1 MALGGGTFVT
11 QNKIL
16 PGSYINVISAA
27 SASAELSDRGIVAIP
42 MALKWGQEGAV
53 ITVEKGD
60 FQKNCF
66 KLFGYSYT
74 DDEMKPLREI
84 FMNAVKVFVY
94 RLGTG
99 VKAQNT
105 YATAKHAGTR
115 GNDIQIAISTNVD
128 DATKS
133 DVKTYVG
140 GQLVDLQTVLTS
152 GKTTALADNDFVV
165 WKDDVALSNTAG
177 TALTGGS
184 NASVIGSDH
193 SDALGALEAY
203 AFNVL
208 ICDSSDS
215 TTKGLYFNFTK
226 RMRDEIG
233 VKFQCVIHKY
243 TTADYEGVVSVENN
257 TGTEMVY
264 WVGGALAGCAIN
276 KSLTNKQYN
285 GEYTVNVAYT
295 QTELEAALLAGKFI
309 FHAVGDSVRVLEDIN
324 CLVTT
329 TADKGDIFKDNQTI
343 RVVDQIAN
351 DIATLFNT
359 KYLGVVPNDAAGR
372 ISLWADIVKHHEQ
385 LQTIRAIEDFS
396 DADVSVSQ
404 GNTKKS
410 VVVNDVVTVVNTMT
424 QLYMTCIVQ

>member
-1 MALGGGTFVT
+1 MALGGGTFVL

-27 SASAELSDRGIVAIP
+27 SASAELSDRGIAAIP
-42 MALKWGQEGAV
+42 MELKWGQEAGV

-99 VKAQNT
+99 TKAANT
-105 YATAKHAGTR
+105 FGTAKHAGSR
-115 GNDIQIAISTNVD
+115 GNDIMTVIATNVD
-128 DATKS
+128 DAAKS
-133 DVKTYVG
+133 DVKTFVG
-140 GQLVDLQTVLTS
+140 GQLVDSQTVLTA
-152 GKTTALADNDFVV
+152 GKTDALADNDFVV
-165 WKDDVALSNTAG
+165 WKSAVALANTAG
-177 TALTGGS
+177 TALTGGED
-184 NASVIGSDH
+184 ATVIGANH
-193 SDALGALEAY
+193 STALGALEAY

-208 ICDSSDS
+208 ICDSDDN

-257 TGTEMVY
+257 VTTEMVY
-264 WVGGALAGCAIN
+264 WAGGALAGCAIN
-276 KSLTNKQYN
+276 RSLTNRLYN
-285 GEYTVNVAYT
+285 GEYTVNVVYT

-329 TADKGDIFKDNQTI
+329 TVDKGDIFKDNQTI

-351 DIATLFNT
+351 DIANLFNT

-385 LQTIRAIEDFS
+385 LQDIRAIEDFS
-396 DADVSVSQ
+396 DANVTVSQ

-410 VVVNDVVTVVNTMT
+410 VVVTDVVTVVNTMV

>member
-1 MALGGGTFVT
+1 MALGGGTFVL

-42 MALKWGQEGAV
+42 MELKWGQEAGV

-99 VKAQNT
+99 TNAANT
-105 YATAKHAGTR
+105 FGTAKHAGSR
-115 GNDIQIAISTNVD
+115 GNDIMTVIATNVD

-133 DVKTYVG
+133 DVKTFVG
-140 GQLVDLQTVLTS
+140 GQLVDSQTVLTT
-152 GKTTALADNDFVV
+152 GKTDALADNDFVV
-165 WKDDVALSNTAG
+165 WKSAVALANTAG
-177 TALTGGS
+177 TALIGGID
-184 NASVIGSDH
+184 AVVIGADH
-193 SDALGALEAY
+193 STALGALESY
-203 AFNVL
+203 GFNVL
-208 ICDSSDS
+208 ICDSDDN

-257 TGTEMVY
+257 VTTEMVY
-264 WVGGALAGCAIN
+264 WAGGALAGCAIN
-276 KSLTNKQYN
+276 RSLTNRLYN
-285 GEYTVNVAYT
+285 GEYTVNVVYT

-329 TADKGDIFKDNQTI
+329 TVDKGDIFKDNQTI

-351 DIATLFNT
+351 DIANLFNT

-385 LQTIRAIEDFS
+385 LQDIRAIEDFS
-396 DADVSVSQ
+396 DANVTVSQ

-410 VVVNDVVTVVNTMT
+410 VVVSDVVTVVNTMV

>member
-74 DDEMKPLREI
+74 DDKMKPLREI

-99 VKAQNT
+99 VKAQNI
-105 YATAKHAGTR
+105 YGTAKHAGTR
-115 GNDIQIAISTNVD
+115 GNDIKIVIAVNVD
-128 DATKS
+128 DNTKS

-140 GQLVDLQTVLTS
+140 TQLVDTQTVVTA
-152 GKTTALADNDFVV
+152 GKTDALVANDFVT
-165 WKDDVALSNTAG
+165 WKSNVALTITAG
-177 TALTGGS
+177 TNMSGGG
-184 NASVIGSDH
+184 NASVIGDNH
-193 SDALGALEAY
+193 STALGALEAY
-203 AFNVL
+203 GFNVL
-208 ICDSSDS
+208 ICDSSDN
-215 TTKGLYFNFTK
+215 TTKGLYSNFTK

>member
-1 MALGGGTFVT
+1 MALGGGTFVV
-11 QNKIL
+11 QDKIL

-27 SASAELSDRGIVAIP
+27 SASAELSDRGIVAVP
-42 MALKWGQEGAV
+42 LALKWGQEGAV

-84 FMNAVKVFVY
+84 FMNATKVFVY

-99 VKAQNT
+99 TKAQNT

-115 GNDIQIAISTNVD
+115 GNDIKIVISTNVD

-140 GQLVDLQTVLTS
+140 SQLVDSQTVPTA

-165 WKDDVALSNTAG
+165 WKDDVVLSNTAG
-177 TALTGGS
+177 TPLTGGA
-184 NASVIGSDH
+184 NATITGSDH
-193 SDALGALEAY
+193 STALGALEAY

-208 ICDSSDS
+208 ICDSTDE
-215 TTKGLYFNFTK
+215 TTKGLYSNFTK

-233 VKFQCVIHKY
+233 IKFQCVVHKY
-243 TTADYEGVVSVENN
+243 TTPDYEGVVSVENN
-257 TGTEMVY
+257 DTPELVY

-276 KSLTNKQYN
+276 KSLTNRQYN
-285 GEYTVNVAYT
+285 GEYTVDVDYT
-295 QTELEAALLAGKFI
+295 QTELEDALLAGKFI

-329 TADKGDIFKDNQTI
+329 TADKGDVFKNNQTI
-343 RVVDQIAN
+343 RVIDQIAN

-359 KYLGVVPNDAAGR
+359 KYLGVVPNDASGR

-385 LQTIRAIEDFS
+385 LQTIRAIENFS
-396 DADVSVSQ
+396 DSDVSVTQ

-410 VVVNDVVTVVNTMT
+410 VVVNDVVTIANTMT

>member
-74 DDEMKPLREI
+74 DDKMKPLREI

-99 VKAQNT
+99 VKAQNI
-105 YATAKHAGTR
+105 YGTAKHAGTR
-115 GNDIQIAISTNVD
+115 GNDIKIVIAVNVD
-128 DATKS
+128 DNTKS

-140 GQLVDLQTVLTS
+140 TQLVDTQTVVTA
-152 GKTTALADNDFVV
+152 GKTDALVANDFVT
-165 WKDDVALSNTAG
+165 WKSNVALTITAG
-177 TALTGGS
+177 TNMSGGG
-184 NASVIGSDH
+184 NASVIGDNH
-193 SDALGALEAY
+193 STALGALEAY
-203 AFNVL
+203 GFNVL
-208 ICDSSDS
+208 ICDSSDN
-215 TTKGLYFNFTK
+215 TTKGLYSNFTK

-233 VKFQCVIHKY
+233 VKFQAVIHKY
-243 TTADYEGVVSVENN
+243 TAADYEGVVSVENN

-264 WVGGALAGCAIN
+264 WAGGALAGCAIN
-276 KSLTNKQYN
+276 KSLTNRKYN
-285 GEYTVNVAYT
+285 GEYAVNVDYT
-295 QTELEAALLAGKFI
+295 QTALEAALLAGKFI
-309 FHAVGDSVRVLEDIN
+309 FHAVGDSVRVLEDVN
-324 CLVTT
+324 SLVTT
-329 TADKGDIFKDNQTI
+329 TDDKGDIFKDNQTI

-351 DIATLFNT
+351 DIANLFNT
-359 KYLGVVPNDAAGR
+359 KYLGVVPNDASGR

-385 LQTIRAIEDFS
+385 LQDIRAIEDFS
-396 DADVSVSQ
+396 DTNVTVSQ

-410 VVVNDVVTVVNTMT
+410 VVVNDIVTVVNTMV

>member
-27 SASAELSDRGIVAIP
+27 SASAELSDRGIVAVP
-42 MALKWGQEGAV
+42 LDLKWGQEGAV

-105 YATAKHAGTR
+105 YATAKHAGSR
-115 GNDIQIAISTNVD
+115 GNDIQIVIATNVD

-177 TALTGGS
+177 TALTGGED
-184 NASVIGSDH
+184 ATVTGSDH
-193 SDALGALEAY
+193 STALGALEAY

-208 ICDSSDS
+208 ICDSSDG

>member
-27 SASAELSDRGIVAIP
+27 SASAELSDRGIVAVP
-42 MALKWGQEGAV
+42 LALKWGQEGAV

-99 VKAQNT
+99 TKAQNT
-105 YATAKHAGTR
+105 FAIAKHAGTR
-115 GNDIQIAISTNVD
+115 GNDIKIVISTNVD

-140 GQLVDLQTVLTS
+140 SQLVDSQTVLTA

-165 WKDDVALSNTAG
+165 WKDDIALSNTAG
-177 TALTGGS
+177 TPLTGGAD
-184 NASVIGSDH
+184 ASIIGADH
-193 SDALGALEAY
+193 STALGALEAY

-208 ICDSSDS
+208 ICDSSDN
-215 TTKGLYFNFTK
+215 TTKGLYSNFTK

-233 VKFQCVIHKY
+233 IKFQCVVHKY
-243 TTADYEGVVSVENN
+243 TTPDYEGVVSVENN
-257 TGTEMVY
+257 DTPELVY

-276 KSLTNKQYN
+276 KSLTNRQYN
-285 GEYTVNVAYT
+285 GEYTVDVDYT

-329 TADKGDIFKDNQTI
+329 TADKGDVFKDNQTI
-343 RVVDQIAN
+343 RVIDQIAN

-359 KYLGVVPNDAAGR
+359 KYLGVVPNDASGR

-385 LQTIRAIEDFS
+385 LQTIRAIENFS
-396 DADVSVSQ
+396 DSDVSVTQ

-410 VVVNDVVTVVNTMT
+410 VVVNDVVTIVNTMT

>member
-27 SASAELSDRGIVAIP
+27 SASAELSDRGIVAVP
-42 MALKWGQEGAV
+42 LDLKWGQEGSV

-105 YATAKHAGTR
+105 YATAKHAGSR

-285 GEYTVNVAYT
+285 GEYTVNVTYT

>member
-42 MALKWGQEGAV
+42 LELKWGQEGAV

-60 FQKNCF
+60 FQKNAF

-74 DDEMKPLREI
+74 DDEMKPLREV

-105 YATAKHAGTR
+105 FGTAKHAGTR
-115 GNDIQIAISTNVD
+115 GNAIQVVIATNVD

-133 DVKTYVG
+133 DVKTFVG
-140 GQLVDLQTVLTS
+140 GQLVDSQTVLTT
-152 GKTTALADNDFVV
+152 GKTDALADNDFVV
-165 WKDDVALSNTAG
+165 WKSDVALTNTAG
-177 TALTGGS
+177 TAMTGGE
-184 NASVIGSDH
+184 NATVIGANH
-193 SDALGALEAY
+193 STALGSLEAY

-208 ICDSSDS
+208 ICDSTDN
-215 TTKGLYFNFTK
+215 TPKGLYFNFTK

-257 TGTEMVY
+257 TTTEMVY
-264 WVGGALAGCAIN
+264 WAGGALAGCAIN
-276 KSLTNKQYN
+276 KSLTNRIYN
-285 GEYTVNVAYT
+285 GEYTVNVVYT

-324 CLVTT
+324 CLITT
-329 TADKGDIFKDNQTI
+329 TADKGDIFKDNQTV

-351 DIATLFNT
+351 DIANLFNT

-385 LQTIRAIEDFS
+385 LQDIRAIEEFS
-396 DADVSVSQ
+396 DSDVSVAL

-410 VVVNDVVTVVNTMT
+410 VVVTDVVTVVNTMV

>member
-1 MALGGGTFVT
+1 MALGGGTFVL

-42 MALKWGQEGAV
+42 MELKWGQEAGV

-99 VKAQNT
+99 TKAANT
-105 YATAKHAGTR
+105 FGTAKHAGSR
-115 GNDIQIAISTNVD
+115 GNDIMTVIATNVD

-133 DVKTYVG
+133 DVKTFVG
-140 GQLVDLQTVLTS
+140 GQLVDSQTVLTT
-152 GKTTALADNDFVV
+152 GKTDALADNDFVV
-165 WKDDVALSNTAG
+165 WKSAVALANTAG
-177 TALTGGS
+177 TALTGGID
-184 NASVIGSDH
+184 AVVIGADH
-193 SDALGALEAY
+193 STALGALESY
-203 AFNVL
+203 GFNVL
-208 ICDSSDS
+208 ICDSDDN

-233 VKFQCVIHKY
+233 VKFQCVIHQY
-243 TTADYEGVVSVENN
+243 NAADYEGVVSVENN
-257 TGTEMVY
+257 ETPEMVY
-264 WVGGALAGCAIN
+264 WAGGALAGCAIN
-276 KSLTNKQYN
+276 RSLTNRLYN
-285 GEYTVNVAYT
+285 GEYTVNVVYT

-329 TADKGDIFKDNQTI
+329 TVDKGDIFKDNQTI

-351 DIATLFNT
+351 DIANLFNT
-359 KYLGVVPNDAAGR
+359 KYLGVVPNDASGR
-372 ISLWADIVKHHEQ
+372 ISLWADVVKHHEQ
-385 LQTIRAIEDFS
+385 LQDIRAIEDFS
-396 DADVSVSQ
+396 DADVTVSQ

-410 VVVNDVVTVVNTMT
+410 VVVSDVVTVVNTMV

>member
-27 SASAELSDRGIVAIP
+27 SASAELSDRGIVAVP
-42 MALKWGQEGAV
+42 LALKWGQEGAV

-99 VKAQNT
+99 TKAQNT

-115 GNDIQIAISTNVD
+115 GNDIKIVISTNVD

-140 GQLVDLQTVLTS
+140 SQLVDSQTIPTA

-165 WKDDVALSNTAG
+165 WKDDVTLSNTAG
-177 TALTGGS
+177 TPLTGGAD
-184 NASVIGSDH
+184 ASIIGADH
-193 SDALGALEAY
+193 STALGALEAY

-215 TTKGLYFNFTK
+215 TTKGLYSNFTK

-233 VKFQCVIHKY
+233 IKFQCVVHKY
-243 TTADYEGVVSVENN
+243 TTPDYEGVVSVENN
-257 TGTEMVY
+257 DTPELVY

-276 KSLTNKQYN
+276 KSLTNRQYN
-285 GEYTVNVAYT
+285 GEYTVDVDYT

-329 TADKGDIFKDNQTI
+329 TADKGDVFKDNQTI
-343 RVVDQIAN
+343 RVIDQIAN

-359 KYLGVVPNDAAGR
+359 KYLGVVPNDASGR

-385 LQTIRAIEDFS
+385 LQTIRAIENFS
-396 DADVSVSQ
+396 DSDVSVTQ

-410 VVVNDVVTVVNTMT
+410 VVVNDVVTIVNTMT

>member
-1 MALGGGTFVT
+1 MALGGGTFVL

-27 SASAELSDRGIVAIP
+27 SASAELSDRGIAAIP
-42 MALKWGQEGAV
+42 MELKWGQEAGV

-99 VKAQNT
+99 TNAANT
-105 YATAKHAGTR
+105 FGTAKHAGSR
-115 GNDIQIAISTNVD
+115 GNDIMTVIATNVD
-128 DATKS
+128 DAAKS
-133 DVKTYVG
+133 DVKTFVG
-140 GQLVDLQTVLTS
+140 GQLVDSQTVLTA
-152 GKTTALADNDFVV
+152 GKTDALADNDFVV
-165 WKDDVALSNTAG
+165 WKSAVALANTAG
-177 TALTGGS
+177 TALTGGED
-184 NASVIGSDH
+184 ATVIGANH
-193 SDALGALEAY
+193 STALGALEAY

-208 ICDSSDS
+208 ICDSDDN

-257 TGTEMVY
+257 VTTEMVY
-264 WVGGALAGCAIN
+264 WAGGALAGCAIN
-276 KSLTNKQYN
+276 RSLTNRLYN
-285 GEYTVNVAYT
+285 GEYTVNVVYT

-329 TADKGDIFKDNQTI
+329 TVDKGDIFKDNQTI

-351 DIATLFNT
+351 DIANLFNT

-385 LQTIRAIEDFS
+385 LQDIRAIEDFS
-396 DADVSVSQ
+396 DANVTVSQ

-410 VVVNDVVTVVNTMT
+410 VVVTDVVTVVNTMV

>member
-42 MALKWGQEGAV
+42 LNLKWGQEGAV

-84 FMNAVKVFVY
+84 FMNAVKVLVY

-99 VKAQNT
+99 TKAQNT
-105 YATAKHAGTR
+105 FAIAKHAGTR
-115 GNDIQIAISTNVD
+115 GNDIKIVISTNVD

-140 GQLVDLQTVLTS
+140 SQLVDSQTVVTT

-165 WKDDVALSNTAG
+165 WKDDVTLSNTAG
-177 TALTGGS
+177 TPLAGGAD
-184 NASVIGSDH
+184 ASIVGADH
-193 SDALGALEAY
+193 STALGALEAY

-208 ICDSSDS
+208 ICDSSDN
-215 TTKGLYFNFTK
+215 TTKGLYSNFTK

-233 VKFQCVIHKY
+233 IKFQCVVHKY
-243 TTADYEGVVSVENN
+243 TTPDYEGVVSVENN
-257 TGTEMVY
+257 DTPELVY

-276 KSLTNKQYN
+276 KSLTNRQYN
-285 GEYTVNVAYT
+285 GEYTVDVDYT
-295 QTELEAALLAGKFI
+295 QTELEDALLAGKFI

-329 TADKGDIFKDNQTI
+329 TADKGDVFKDNQTI
-343 RVVDQIAN
+343 RVIDQIAN

-359 KYLGVVPNDAAGR
+359 KYLGVVPNDASGR

-385 LQTIRAIEDFS
+385 LQTIRAIENFS
-396 DADVSVSQ
+396 DSDVSVTQ

-410 VVVNDVVTVVNTMT
+410 VVVNDVVTIVNTMT

>member
-27 SASAELSDRGIVAIP
+27 SASAELSDRGIVAVP
-42 MALKWGQEGAV
+42 LALKWGQEGAV

-84 FMNAVKVFVY
+84 FMNAVKVLVY

-99 VKAQNT
+99 TKAQNT
-105 YATAKHAGTR
+105 FAIAKHAGTR
-115 GNDIQIAISTNVD
+115 GNDIKIVISTNVD

-140 GQLVDLQTVLTS
+140 SQLVDSQTVLTA

-165 WKDDVALSNTAG
+165 WKDDIALSNTAG
-177 TALTGGS
+177 TPLTGGAD
-184 NASVIGSDH
+184 ASIIGADH
-193 SDALGALEAY
+193 STALGALEAY

-208 ICDSSDS
+208 ICDSSDN
-215 TTKGLYFNFTK
+215 TTKGLYSNFTK

-233 VKFQCVIHKY
+233 IKFQCVVHKY
-243 TTADYEGVVSVENN
+243 TTPDYEGVVSVENN
-257 TGTEMVY
+257 DTPELVY

-276 KSLTNKQYN
+276 KSLTNRQYN
-285 GEYTVNVAYT
+285 GEYTVDVDYT

-329 TADKGDIFKDNQTI
+329 TADKGDVFKDNQTI
-343 RVVDQIAN
+343 RVIDQIAN

-359 KYLGVVPNDAAGR
+359 KYLGVVPNDASGR

-385 LQTIRAIEDFS
+385 LQTIRAIENFS
-396 DADVSVSQ
+396 DSDVSVTQ

-410 VVVNDVVTVVNTMT
+410 VVVNDVVTIVNTMT

>member
-1 MALGGGTFVT
+1 M
-11 QNKIL
+11 
-16 PGSYINVISAA
+16 
-27 SASAELSDRGIVAIP
+27 E
-42 MALKWGQEGAV
+42 LKWGQEASV

-74 DDEMKPLREI
+74 DDEMKPLREV

-99 VKAQNT
+99 VKAANT
-105 YATAKHAGTR
+105 FGTAKHAGSR
-115 GNDIQIAISTNVD
+115 GNDIKIVIATDVD

-133 DVKTYVG
+133 DVKTFVG
-140 GQLVDLQTVLTS
+140 SQLVDSQTVLTS
-152 GKTTALADNDFVV
+152 GKTDALVDNDFVV
-165 WKDDVALSNTAG
+165 WKVDVALTVTAG
-177 TALTGGS
+177 TAMTGGE
-184 NASVIGSDH
+184 NAIVIGDNH
-193 SDALGALEAY
+193 STALGALESY
-203 AFNVL
+203 GFNVL
-208 ICDSSDS
+208 ICDSDDN

-295 QTELEAALLAGKFI
+295 QTELEVALLAGKFI

>member
-42 MALKWGQEGAV
+42 MVLKWGEEGKVLAV
-53 ITVEKGD
+53 TKGD

-66 KLFGYSYT
+66 NIFGYDYT

-84 FMNAVKVFVY
+84 FMNAIKVFVY

-99 VKAQNT
+99 TKATCT
-105 YATAKHAGTR
+105 YADAKCAGTR
-115 GNDIQIAISTNVD
+115 GNDIDIVISVNVD
-128 DATKS
+128 DNTKS
-133 DVKTYVG
+133 DVKTYVDTL
-140 GQLVDLQTVLTS
+140 LVDSQTVLTS

-165 WKDDVALSNTAG
+165 WKDNVALTATAG
-177 TALTGGS
+177 TPLTGGA
-184 NASVIGSDH
+184 NATVTGANH
-193 SDALGALEAY
+193 STALAALESV

-208 ICDSSDS
+208 VGDTTDS
-215 TTKGLYFNFTK
+215 TTKGLYFNYCK
-226 RMRDEIG
+226 RMRDELGI
-233 VKFQCVIHKY
+233 KFQCVLHKY
-243 TTADYEGVVSVENN
+243 STADYEGVVSVENN
-257 TGTEMVY
+257 TTSECVY
-264 WVGGALAGCAIN
+264 WVAGVLAGCAIN
-276 KSLTNKQYN
+276 KSLTNKLYN
-285 GEYTVNVAYT
+285 GEYTIDTVYT
-295 QTELEAALLAGKFI
+295 QTQLEAAITAGKFI
-309 FHAVGDSVRVLEDIN
+309 FHKVGDNVRVLKDIN
-324 CLVTT
+324 TMVTT

-343 RVVDQIAN
+343 RVIDQIAN

-385 LQTIRAIEDFS
+385 LEEIRAIEEFEDS
-396 DADVSVSQ
+396 DVTVEQ
-404 GNTKKS
+404 GNTKQS
-410 VVVNDVVTVVNTMT
+410 VVVNDAITVVNSMV

>member
-1 MALGGGTFVT
+1 MALGGGTFVL

-42 MALKWGQEGAV
+42 MALKWGQEAGV

-99 VKAQNT
+99 AKATNT
-105 YATAKHAGTR
+105 FGTAKHAGTR
-115 GNDIQIAISTNVD
+115 GNAIQVVIATNVD
-128 DATKS
+128 DSDKS
-133 DVKTYVG
+133 DVKTFVD
-140 GQLVDLQTVLTS
+140 GQLVDSQTVLTS
-152 GKTTALADNDFVV
+152 GKTDVLADNDFVV
-165 WKDDVALSNTAG
+165 WKEAVAFANTAG
-177 TALTGGS
+177 TAMTGGS
-184 NASVIGSDH
+184 DAVVTGSDH
-193 SDALGALEAY
+193 SDALGALESY
-203 AFNVL
+203 GFNVL
-208 ICDSSDS
+208 ICDSDDN

-233 VKFQCVIHKY
+233 VKFQCAIHKY

-257 TGTEMVY
+257 ETPEMVY
-264 WVGGALAGCAIN
+264 WAGGALAGCAIN
-276 KSLTNKQYN
+276 RSLTNRLYN
-285 GEYTVNVAYT
+285 GEYTVDVVYT

-324 CLVTT
+324 CLITT
-329 TADKGDIFKDNQTI
+329 TADKGDIFQDNQTI
-343 RVVDQIAN
+343 RVIDQMAN
-351 DIATLFNT
+351 DTAYLFNT

-372 ISLWADIVKHHEQ
+372 ISLWADIVKHREQ
-385 LQTIRAIEDFS
+385 LQDIRAIEEFS
-396 DADVSVSQ
+396 DADVTVSQ

-410 VVVNDVVTVVNTMT
+410 VVVGEGVTIVNTMV
-424 QLYMTCIVQ
+424 QLYMTSVIQ

>member
-27 SASAELSDRGIVAIP
+27 SASAELSDRGIVAVP
-42 MALKWGQEGAV
+42 LDLKWGQEGAV

-105 YATAKHAGTR
+105 YATAKHAGSR

-285 GEYTVNVAYT
+285 GEYTVNVTYT

>member
-105 YATAKHAGTR
+105 YATAKHAGAR

-140 GQLVDLQTVLTS
+140 GQLVDLQTILTS

-193 SDALGALEAY
+193 SNALGALEAY

>member
-1 MALGGGTFVT
+1 MALGGGTFVL

-27 SASAELSDRGIVAIP
+27 SASAERSDRGIAAIP
-42 MALKWGQEGAV
+42 MELKWGQEAGV

-99 VKAQNT
+99 TKAANT
-105 YATAKHAGTR
+105 FGTAKHAGSR
-115 GNDIQIAISTNVD
+115 GNDIMTVIATNVD
-128 DATKS
+128 DAAKS
-133 DVKTYVG
+133 DVKTFVG
-140 GQLVDLQTVLTS
+140 GQLVDSQTVLTA
-152 GKTTALADNDFVV
+152 GKTDALADNDFVV
-165 WKDDVALSNTAG
+165 WKSAVALANTAG
-177 TALTGGS
+177 TALTGGED
-184 NASVIGSDH
+184 ATVIGANH
-193 SDALGALEAY
+193 STALGALEAY

-208 ICDSSDS
+208 ICDSDDN

-257 TGTEMVY
+257 VTTEMVY
-264 WVGGALAGCAIN
+264 WAGGALAGCAIN
-276 KSLTNKQYN
+276 RSLTNRLYN
-285 GEYTVNVAYT
+285 GEYTVNVVYT

-329 TADKGDIFKDNQTI
+329 TVDKGDIFKDNQTI

-351 DIATLFNT
+351 DIANLFNT

-385 LQTIRAIEDFS
+385 LQDIRAIEDFS
-396 DADVSVSQ
+396 DANVTVSQ

-410 VVVNDVVTVVNTMT
+410 VVVTDVVTVVNTMV

>member
-105 YATAKHAGTR
+105 YATAKHAGSR

-177 TALTGGS
+177 TALAGGS

>member
-1 MALGGGTFVT
+1 MALGGGTFVL

-42 MALKWGQEGAV
+42 MELKWGQEAGV

-99 VKAQNT
+99 TKAANT
-105 YATAKHAGTR
+105 FGTAKHAGSR
-115 GNDIQIAISTNVD
+115 GNDIMTVIATNVD
-128 DATKS
+128 DAAKS
-133 DVKTYVG
+133 DVKTFVG
-140 GQLVDLQTVLTS
+140 GQLVDSQTVLTA
-152 GKTTALADNDFVV
+152 GKTDALADNDFVV
-165 WKDDVALSNTAG
+165 WKSAVALANTAG
-177 TALTGGS
+177 TALTGGED
-184 NASVIGSDH
+184 ATVIGANH
-193 SDALGALEAY
+193 STALGALEAY

-208 ICDSSDS
+208 ICDSDDN

-257 TGTEMVY
+257 VTTEMVY
-264 WVGGALAGCAIN
+264 WAGGALAGCAIN
-276 KSLTNKQYN
+276 RSLTNRLYN
-285 GEYTVNVAYT
+285 GEYTVNVVYT

-329 TADKGDIFKDNQTI
+329 TVDKGDIFKDNQTI

-351 DIATLFNT
+351 DIANLFNT

-385 LQTIRAIEDFS
+385 LQDIRAIEDFS
-396 DADVSVSQ
+396 DANVTVSQ

-410 VVVNDVVTVVNTMT
+410 VVVTDVVTVVNTMV

>member
-1 MALGGGTFVT
+1 MALGGGTFVL

-27 SASAELSDRGIVAIP
+27 SASAELSDRGIAAIP
-42 MALKWGQEGAV
+42 MELKWGQEAGV

-99 VKAQNT
+99 TNAANT
-105 YATAKHAGTR
+105 FGTAKHAGSR
-115 GNDIQIAISTNVD
+115 GNDIMTVIATNVD

-133 DVKTYVG
+133 DVKTFVG
-140 GQLVDLQTVLTS
+140 GQLVDSQTVLTA
-152 GKTTALADNDFVV
+152 GKTDALADNDFVV
-165 WKDDVALSNTAG
+165 WKSAVALANTAG
-177 TALTGGS
+177 TALTGGED
-184 NASVIGSDH
+184 ATVIGANH
-193 SDALGALEAY
+193 STALGALEAY

-208 ICDSSDS
+208 ICDSDDN

-257 TGTEMVY
+257 VTTEMVY
-264 WVGGALAGCAIN
+264 WAGGALAGCAIN
-276 KSLTNKQYN
+276 RSLTNRLYN
-285 GEYTVNVAYT
+285 GEYTVNVVYT

-329 TADKGDIFKDNQTI
+329 TVDKGDIFKDNQTI

-351 DIATLFNT
+351 DIANLFNT

-385 LQTIRAIEDFS
+385 LQDIRAIEDFS
-396 DADVSVSQ
+396 DANVTVSQ

-410 VVVNDVVTVVNTMT
+410 VVVTDVVTVVNTMV

>member
-1 MALGGGTFVT
+1 MALGGGTFVL

-42 MALKWGQEGAV
+42 MELKWGQEAGV

-99 VKAQNT
+99 VKAENT
-105 YATAKHAGTR
+105 FGTAKHAGTR
-115 GNDIQIAISTNVD
+115 GNGITVVIATNVD

-133 DVKTYVG
+133 DVKTFVG
-140 GQLVDLQTVLTS
+140 SQLVDSQTILTS
-152 GKTTALADNDFVV
+152 GKTDALADNDFVV
-165 WKDDVALSNTAG
+165 WKSDVAITNTAG
-177 TALTGGS
+177 TAMTGGE
-184 NASVIGSDH
+184 NATVIGANH
-193 SDALGALEAY
+193 STALGALEAY

-208 ICDSSDS
+208 ICDSDDN
-215 TTKGLYFNFTK
+215 TTKGLYYNFTK

-243 TTADYEGVVSVENN
+243 TIADYEGVVSVENN
-257 TGTEMVY
+257 TTTEMVY
-264 WVGGALAGCAIN
+264 WVGGALAGCPIN
-276 KSLTNKQYN
+276 KSLTNRLYN
-285 GEYTVNVAYT
+285 GEYTVNVVYT

-343 RVVDQIAN
+343 RVIDQIAN

-359 KYLGVVPNDAAGR
+359 KYLGVVPNDASGR

-385 LQTIRAIEDFS
+385 LQSIRAIEDFS
-396 DADVSVSQ
+396 DADVTVAQ

-410 VVVNDVVTVVNTMT
+410 VVVNDVVTVVNTMV

>member
-27 SASAELSDRGIVAIP
+27 SASAELSDRGIVAVP
-42 MALKWGQEGAV
+42 LDLKWGQEGAV

-105 YATAKHAGTR
+105 YATAKHAGSR

-285 GEYTVNVAYT
+285 GEYTVNVTYT

-396 DADVSVSQ
+396 DADVTVSQ

>member
-1 MALGGGTFVT
+1 MALGGGTFVL

-42 MALKWGQEGAV
+42 MELKWGQEAGV

-74 DDEMKPLREI
+74 DDEMKPLREV

-99 VKAQNT
+99 AKAENT
-105 YATAKHAGTR
+105 FGTAKHAGTR
-115 GNDIQIAISTNVD
+115 GNVIQVVIATNVD
-128 DATKS
+128 DSDKS
-133 DVKTYVG
+133 DVKTFVG
-140 GQLVDLQTVLTS
+140 GQLVDSQTVLTS
-152 GKTTALADNDFVV
+152 GKTDVLADNDFVV
-165 WKDDVALSNTAG
+165 WKEAVALTNTAG
-177 TALTGGS
+177 TAMTGGS
-184 NASVIGSDH
+184 DAVVIGSDH

-203 AFNVL
+203 GFNVL
-208 ICDSSDS
+208 ICDSDDN

-233 VKFQCVIHKY
+233 VKFQCTIHKY
-243 TTADYEGVVSVENN
+243 TAADYEGVVSVENN
-257 TGTEMVY
+257 ETPEMVY
-264 WVGGALAGCAIN
+264 WAGGALAGCAIN
-276 KSLTNKQYN
+276 RSLTNRLYN
-285 GEYTVNVAYT
+285 GEYTVDVVYT

-351 DIATLFNT
+351 DIANLFNT

-385 LQTIRAIEDFS
+385 LQDIRAIEEFS
-396 DADVSVSQ
+396 DADVSVSM

-410 VVVNDVVTVVNTMT
+410 VVVTDVVTVVNTMV

>member
-1 MALGGGTFVT
+1 MALGGGTFVL

-42 MALKWGQEGAV
+42 MALKWGQEAGV

-99 VKAQNT
+99 VKAANT
-105 YATAKHAGTR
+105 FGTARHAGSR
-115 GNDIQIAISTNVD
+115 GNDIKIAIATNVD

-133 DVKTYVG
+133 DVKTFVG
-140 GQLVDLQTVLTS
+140 GQLVDSQTVLTT
-152 GKTTALADNDFVV
+152 GKTDALADNDFVV
-165 WKDDVALSNTAG
+165 WKEAVALANTAG
-177 TALTGGS
+177 TALTGG
-184 NASVIGSDH
+184 ADAVVIGADH
-193 SDALGALEAY
+193 STALGALESY
-203 AFNVL
+203 GFNVL
-208 ICDSSDS
+208 ICDSDDN

-233 VKFQCVIHKY
+233 VKFQCVIHQY
-243 TTADYEGVVSVENN
+243 TAADYEGVVSVENN
-257 TGTEMVY
+257 ETPEMVY
-264 WVGGALAGCAIN
+264 WAGGALAGCAIN
-276 KSLTNKQYN
+276 RSLTNKLYN
-285 GEYTVNVAYT
+285 GEYTVNVVYT
-295 QTELEAALLAGKFI
+295 QTELEAALLSGKFI

-329 TADKGDIFKDNQTI
+329 TVDKGDIFKDNQTI
-343 RVVDQIAN
+343 RVIDQIAN
-351 DIATLFNT
+351 DTAHLFNT

-372 ISLWADIVKHHEQ
+372 ISLWADIVKHREQ
-385 LQTIRAIEDFS
+385 LQDIRAIEDFS
-396 DADVSVSQ
+396 DTDVTVSQ

-410 VVVNDVVTVVNTMT
+410 VVVGEGVTIVNTMV
-424 QLYMTCIVQ
+424 QLYMTSVIQ

>member
-27 SASAELSDRGIVAIP
+27 SASAELSDRGIVAVP
-42 MALKWGQEGAV
+42 LDLKWGQEGAV

-105 YATAKHAGTR
+105 YATAKHAGSR

>member
-285 GEYTVNVAYT
+285 GEYTVDVDYT

-329 TADKGDIFKDNQTI
+329 TADKGDVFKDNQTI
-343 RVVDQIAN
+343 RVIDQIAN

-359 KYLGVVPNDAAGR
+359 KYLGVVPNDASGR

-385 LQTIRAIEDFS
+385 LQTIRAIENFS
-396 DADVSVSQ
+396 DSDVSVTQ

-410 VVVNDVVTVVNTMT
+410 VVVNDVVTIVNTMT

>member
-1 MALGGGTFVT
+1 MALGGGTFVL

-42 MALKWGQEGAV
+42 MELKWGQEAGV

-99 VKAQNT
+99 TNAANT
-105 YATAKHAGTR
+105 FGTAKHAGSR
-115 GNDIQIAISTNVD
+115 GNDIMTVIATNVD

-133 DVKTYVG
+133 DVKTFVG
-140 GQLVDLQTVLTS
+140 GQLVDSQTVLTA
-152 GKTTALADNDFVV
+152 GKTDALADNDFVV
-165 WKDDVALSNTAG
+165 WKSAVAIANTAG
-177 TALTGGS
+177 TALTGGID
-184 NASVIGSDH
+184 AVVIGADH
-193 SDALGALEAY
+193 STALGALESY
-203 AFNVL
+203 GFNVL
-208 ICDSSDS
+208 ICDSDDN

-257 TGTEMVY
+257 VTTEMVY
-264 WVGGALAGCAIN
+264 WAGGALAGCAIN
-276 KSLTNKQYN
+276 RSLTNRLYN
-285 GEYTVNVAYT
+285 GEYTVNVVYT

-329 TADKGDIFKDNQTI
+329 TVDKGDIFKDNQTI

-351 DIATLFNT
+351 DIANLFNT

-385 LQTIRAIEDFS
+385 LQDIRAIEDFS
-396 DADVSVSQ
+396 DANVTVSQ

-410 VVVNDVVTVVNTMT
+410 VVVSDVVTVVNTMV

>member
-27 SASAELSDRGIVAIP
+27 SASAELSDRGIVAVP
-42 MALKWGQEGAV
+42 LDLKWGQEGAV

-105 YATAKHAGTR
+105 FGTAKHAGTR
-115 GNDIQIAISTNVD
+115 GNAIQVVIATNVD

-133 DVKTYVG
+133 DVKTFVG
-140 GQLVDLQTVLTS
+140 GQLVDSQTVLTT
-152 GKTTALADNDFVV
+152 GKTDALADNDFVV
-165 WKDDVALSNTAG
+165 WKAAVALANTAG
-177 TALTGGS
+177 TAMTGGEDATVVGA
-184 NASVIGSDH
+184 NH
-193 SDALGALEAY
+193 STALGALEAY

-208 ICDSSDS
+208 ICDSDDN

-285 GEYTVNVAYT
+285 GEYTVNVTYT

>member
-1 MALGGGTFVT
+1 MALSGGTFVT

-27 SASAELSDRGIVAIP
+27 SASAELSDRGIVAVP
-42 MALKWGQEGAV
+42 LALKWGQEGAV

-84 FMNAVKVFVY
+84 FMNAVKVLVY

-99 VKAQNT
+99 TKAQNT
-105 YATAKHAGTR
+105 YATAKHAGAR
-115 GNDIQIAISTNVD
+115 GNDIKIVISTNVD

-140 GQLVDLQTVLTS
+140 SQLVDSQTVVTAS
-152 GKTTALADNDFVV
+152 KTTALADNDFVV
-165 WKDDVALSNTAG
+165 WKDDVALANTAG
-177 TALTGGS
+177 TPLAGGA
-184 NASVIGSDH
+184 NATITGSDH
-193 SDALGALEAY
+193 STALGALEAY

-208 ICDSSDS
+208 ICDSTDE
-215 TTKGLYFNFTK
+215 TTKGLYSNFTK
-226 RMRDEIG
+226 RMRDEVGI
-233 VKFQCVIHKY
+233 KFQCVVHRY
-243 TTADYEGVVSVENN
+243 TTPDYEGVVSVENN
-257 TGTEMVY
+257 DTPELVY

-276 KSLTNKQYN
+276 KSLTNRQYN
-285 GEYTVNVAYT
+285 GECTVDVDYT
-295 QTELEAALLAGKFI
+295 QTELEDALLAGKFI

-329 TADKGDIFKDNQTI
+329 TADKGDVFKDNQTI
-343 RVVDQIAN
+343 RVIDQIAN

-359 KYLGVVPNDAAGR
+359 KYLGVVPNDASGR

-385 LQTIRAIEDFS
+385 LQTIRAIENFS
-396 DADVSVSQ
+396 DSDVSVTQ

-410 VVVNDVVTVVNTMT
+410 VVVNDVVTIVNTMT

>member
-1 MALGGGTFVT
+1 MALGGGTFVL

-42 MALKWGQEGAV
+42 MELKWGQEAGV

-99 VKAQNT
+99 TKAANT
-105 YATAKHAGTR
+105 FGTAKHAGSR
-115 GNDIQIAISTNVD
+115 GNDIKIAIATNVD

-140 GQLVDLQTVLTS
+140 GQLVDSQTVLTT
-152 GKTTALADNDFVV
+152 GKTDALADNDFVV
-165 WKDDVALSNTAG
+165 WKADVALANTAG
-177 TALTGGS
+177 TALAGGS
-184 NASVIGSDH
+184 DAVVIGADH
-193 SDALGALEAY
+193 STALGALESY
-203 AFNVL
+203 GFNVL
-208 ICDSSDS
+208 ICDSDD
-215 TTKGLYFNFTK
+215 TITKGLYFNFTK

-257 TGTEMVY
+257 ETPEMVY
-264 WVGGALAGCAIN
+264 WAGGALAGCAIN
-276 KSLTNKQYN
+276 RSLTNRLYN
-285 GEYTVNVAYT
+285 GEYTVNVVYT
-295 QTELEAALLAGKFI
+295 QTELEAALKSGKFI

-324 CLVTT
+324 CLVTVT
-329 TADKGDIFKDNQTI
+329 VDKGDIFKDNQTI

-351 DIATLFNT
+351 DIANLFNT
-359 KYLGVVPNDAAGR
+359 KYLGVVPNDASGR
-372 ISLWADIVKHHEQ
+372 ISLWADVVKHHEQ
-385 LQTIRAIEDFS
+385 LQDIRAIEDFS
-396 DADVSVSQ
+396 DADVTVSQ

-410 VVVNDVVTVVNTMT
+410 VVVSDVVTVVNTMV